1 MCWDISKGKAI
12 TALTTQ
18 SKATVKDSFMVTANL
33 LQKSFFSFFFSCIW
47 EGGPRKDLK
56 LQKDENPCSK
66 ALIHHSRCSVQE
78 DERYWNTAAVLLSWH
93 LPVGHYTRVVTL
105 LVVIH
110 FHITH
115 QNKGRVSAIGSDYT
129 TASDGLREMGVYG
142 RAADWLQ
149 AL

>member
-1 MCWDISKGKAI
+1 M
-12 TALTTQ
+12 
-18 SKATVKDSFMVTANL
+18 TV
-33 LQKSFFSFFFSCIW
+33 
-47 EGGPRKDLK
+47 
-56 LQKDENPCSK
+56 
-66 ALIHHSRCSVQE
+66 
-78 DERYWNTAAVLLSWH
+78 VLLLFCRAETGN

-142 RAADWLQ
+142 RAAD
-149 AL
+149 